1 MGVAKAKKMPKK
13 TLTQKINRYGPTKE
27 NTLLKIEDLNKGLDW
42 VDDIA
47 GQSYTAFTYF
57 RESMESTDQEL
68 FNAVVTPYNL
78 TDEQEKKEIVRHYRA
93 LLRTLRE
100 KLKKGDREL
109 LRTAFEMAA
118 DAHKTMRRKSGEPY
132 ILHPIA
138 VAMIAADEIGLG
150 VRSTIC
156 ALLHDT
162 VEDTD
167 ITLEDIKREFGNEIA
182 KIVDGLTKIATVMD
196 TNSSQQAENF
206 KKILL
211 TLTDDPRVILIKLAD
226 RLHNMRTMDSMKQEK
241 QLKIASE
248 TIWVYA
254 PLAHRMGLYNIKTE
268 LEDLSMKYLE
278 PDKYHEIA
286 RKLADTKRERTKYIN
301 EFIKPLKE
309 KLSHSGLQFDMY
321 GRPKSIHSIWNKIKK
336 KGVSFEEVY
345 DLFAIRI
352 ILDVPLEKEKEEC
365 WKVYSMVTDE
375 YLPSPERLRDW
386 LSNPKSN
393 GYEALHT
400 TVMGPQGK
408 WVEVQIRSKRMN
420 EIAEKGLAAHFKY
433 KEGTQSEDR
442 FDKWFIQIREALGNQ
457 EEESI
462 DFLQD
467 FKTSFLAEE
476 IYVYTPK
483 GEVKMLPVNSS
494 ALDFAFYI
502 HTAIGSKCIGAKVNH
517 KLVPISHKLRSGDQ
531 IEIITSNKQKPSEDW
546 LNNVVTAKAKN
557 SIKDAL
563 REEKK
568 IISEEGKY
576 TAQRK
581 LEGIGA
587 AYNPYNLDQLVNFYK
602 LPSQLDLLYKIA
614 TKSIDLK
621 ELKTFQV
628 IGDKIEAPKPVVVAP
643 DPNAEVNTYKPL
655 PKKGDSELI
664 IFGESSDKIKYNLAK
679 CCNPIPGDDVFGFV
693 STGKGLIIHRTS
705 CPNATQLLANY
716 GHRVVKT
723 KWAKNKEISFLTGL
737 RIIGLDDVG
746 VVNKI
751 TTIISGDLK
760 INIAALTIESKDGM
774 FEGTIKVF
782 VHDKDE
788 LEELV
793 SRIQSLHGIQKVIR
807 FDTELV

>member
-1 MGVAKAKKMPKK
+1 MDN
-13 TLTQKINRYGPTKE
+13 LENDINPMIKSW
-27 NTLLKIEDLNKGLDW
+27 DLD
-42 VDDIA
+42 
-47 GQSYTAFTYF
+47 
-57 RESMESTDQEL
+57 E
-68 FNAVVTPYNL
+68 
-78 TDEQEKKEIVRHYRA
+78 EQEKKEIVRHYRA
-93 LLRTLRE
+93 LLRSLKT
-100 KLKKGDREL
+100 KLKKGDKEL
-109 LRTAFEMAA
+109 LRSAFEMAA

-138 VAMIAADEIGLG
+138 VAMICVEEIGLG

-167 ITLEDIKREFGNEIA
+167 ITLDDIQSEFGNEIA
-182 KIVDGLTKIATVMD
+182 KIVDGLTKISTVMT

-248 TIWVYA
+248 TIWVYS

-278 PDKYHEIA
+278 PDKYREIA
-286 RKLADTKRERTKYIN
+286 RKLAETKRERTKYIN
-301 EFIKPLKE
+301 EFIRPLKD
-309 KLSHSGLQFDMY
+309 KLAQTNYATEIY

-352 ILDVPLEKEKEEC
+352 IIDSPLEIEKEAC
-365 WKVYSMVTDE
+365 WKVYSLITDE

-408 WVEVQIRSKRMN
+408 WVEVQIRTKRMN

-433 KEGTQSEDR
+433 KEGTTSEDR
-442 FDKWFIQIREALGNQ
+442 FDKWFVQIREALGNQ
-457 EEESI
+457 QEDGV

-483 GEVKMLPVNSS
+483 GEVKMLPTNSS

-517 KLVPISHKLRSGDQ
+517 KLVPIGHKLRSGDQ

-546 LNNVVTAKAKN
+546 LNLVVTAKAKN

-568 IISEEGKY
+568 SIAEEGKY
-576 TAQRK
+576 TLQRK
-581 LEGIGA
+581 LESIGA
-587 AYNPYNLDQLVNFYK
+587 AYNPYNIDQLVAYYK
-602 LPSQLDLLYKIA
+602 LPSQLDLHYHIA
-614 TKSIDLK
+614 TKKNDLK
-621 ELKTFQV
+621 DLKLFQV
-628 IGDKIEAPKPVVVAP
+628 IGDKIEAPKPIQSTNENESAVY
-643 DPNAEVNTYKPL
+643 DPTQKTYS
-655 PKKGDSELI
+655 KKDSELI
-664 IFGESSDKIKYNLAK
+664 IFGESSDKIQYSLGK

-693 STGKGLIIHRTS
+693 STGKGLIIHRTN

-737 RIIGLDDVG
+737 RIVGLDDVG

-751 TTIISGDLK
+751 TNIISGELK
-760 INIAALTIESKDGM
+760 INIAALTIESTEGL
-774 FEGTIKVF
+774 FQGTIKVY

-788 LEELV
+788 LEVLV
-793 SRIQSLHGIQKVIR
+793 DKIKSLNGIQRVDR
-807 FDTELV
+807 FDTESV